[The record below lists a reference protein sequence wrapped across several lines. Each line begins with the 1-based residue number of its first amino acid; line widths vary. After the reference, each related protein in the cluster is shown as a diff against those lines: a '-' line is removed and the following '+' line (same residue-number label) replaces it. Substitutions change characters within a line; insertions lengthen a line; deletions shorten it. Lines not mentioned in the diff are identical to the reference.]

1 MFLVGIYTLIYP
13 RVKNT
18 HHTPIIQKLKME
30 NKESIQQQ
38 DFYGL
43 LSWNVNFDC
52 ILISGM

>member
-30 NKESIQQQ
+30 DKESIQQQ